1 MKMFN
6 CNKIQKGAMKS
17 CNKILKNL
25 GNSKLYTVYMI
36 NKFKYRISLVS
47 KLSLIYI
54 RWNIAKVVVKH
65 QSINLIYIRIY
76 ISVTDIR

>member
-1 MKMFN
+1 MLPLNSFEIHYLKLIIMKMFN

-54 RWNIAKVVVKH
+54 R
-65 QSINLIYIRIY
+65 
-76 ISVTDIR
+76 